1 MSRLEVESFQA
12 RLWFK
17 CEPGRED
24 EMMDFFQEIIE
35 REAGMKVHV
44 ELAPEDD
51 ESDDGQE

>member
-35 REAGMKVHV
+35 REAGIKVHI
-44 ELAPEDD
+44 EPAPEGEEDV
-51 ESDDGQE
+51 